1 MLRITPHPQFVAHL
15 AARRGPLDFAPA
27 LKPVSAEKTWAAVA
41 ERTQPKRNYWVG
53 RLTNDPDAKRA
64 LEMIKSAKLPE
75 PWDARVVAVAE
86 RIVNRGWGA
95 SNEPEATLCPLV
107 AEAHGVAAMVAMK
120 LDSVAM
126 TIGNQDTRIAFDG
139 PEPAPF
145 DSSWPTARAIVC
157 RADDASYAAARE
169 VAEKWRAGRPVLSRI
184 VADYLFPSEPEWAN
198 ADLDELTRLMKG
210 ARALEHS
217 ALTLLASANDPAR
230 VSAYL
235 DQLDEYLLWQASSC
249 EIAVSLP
256 PADALRVLCKIL
268 ERSKRSTKTQLA
280 VLGAAMCALEGEEM
294 AAELAG
300 LLLHSPIGP
309 LAVDYFRRFPELARA
324 VLPKVAQ
331 GTSKAA
337 DAARSLL
344 AASASKEDVPL
355 AQGEEIPRLL
365 RETPWRKRKK
375 TKPVTLEIVPPEPKT
390 TVTWAER
397 EREQAVDATKNWYAQ
412 NLVEMGDQLLGE
424 WERLPRERRP
434 ADIWVRWGAE
444 RGNYRVPGKMSLREW
459 NENPSA
465 VTYLGPLR
473 MIADH
478 GDAAIPGLFA
488 RDAFKPSWNDEEL
501 FRAQLHAIGKESALV
516 AARALARRK
525 AWRKTAH
532 DWIASHAAIVAQSLL
547 PVALGP
553 DGRER
558 NEAENAL
565 RVAARVNRAAVEDA
579 AKTLGGDAARAA
591 MELVDRDPLVD
602 LDVKGKLPPFLRVED
617 LPPLVTRAGKR
628 LPDEAVLALLEIL
641 RSTTPDAPYAGLDE
655 IRAALEEASLGD
667 FTWAVVQAWILAG
680 AKGTFEWIPHS
691 LALVGDDSCARRLAP
706 YVREWARKDAKK
718 AKMAVD
724 VLAEMGSSAALL
736 HLSYVADKSRF
747 DEAKKHAKE
756 ALERAAA
763 QQGLTTDE
771 LADRTVPDL
780 ELDAGG
786 TATLDFGPRK
796 FTVTFDEGLRPV
808 VKAEDGA
815 RLPTFPRGTKTDD
828 AALVKAASARF
839 KAIKAD
845 AETVAQSLLRRF
857 EAAMV
862 RGRTWRA
869 DSFRAYVMGH
879 PLVTH
884 LVRRLV
890 WSAGGA
896 AFRVAED
903 GTLAD
908 EKDAEYT
915 LSDDA
920 TIALPHPLVLGS
932 AAVTAWS
939 RIFADY
945 AIVQPFEQLARAVHV
960 PTPAEREAQKLE
972 RFEGRKSKPGPLM
985 GSLAARGWVT
995 WPDETSL
1002 SQCGKVVRKKD
1013 GTEAHVALS
1022 FSPGIDL
1029 GNVAGSE
1036 EQVLRAPALMGV
1048 RSFDEIAPID
1058 FSELVRDLEA
1068 IAH

>member
-1 MLRITPHPQFVAHL
+1 M
-15 AARRGPLDFAPA
+15 
-27 LKPVSAEKTWAAVA
+27 
-41 ERTQPKRNYWVG
+41 QPKRNYWIG
-53 RLTNDPDAKRA
+53 RLTNDPDVKRA
-64 LEMIKSAKLPE
+64 REMIAAAKLPE
-75 PWDARVVAVAE
+75 PFDARLVGVADRLVHRA
-86 RIVNRGWGA
+86 WGR
-95 SNEPEATLCPLV
+95 EPEPTFSLCQLV
-107 AEAHGVAAMVAMK
+107 ADAYGVAAMVEMK
-120 LDSVAM
+120 LDSAAM
-126 TIGNQDTRIAFDG
+126 KIGNQDTRITFDG
-139 PEPAPF
+139 DEPAPF
-145 DSSWPTARAIVC
+145 DGSWAFARAIVC
-157 RADDASYAAARE
+157 RADDASYTAARD
-169 VAEKWRAGRPVLSRI
+169 VAAKWREGRALGPRAL
-184 VADYLFPSEPEWAN
+184 AAYLFPSEAAWAN
-198 ADLDELTRLMKG
+198 ADLDEAIAKNVQ
-210 ARALEHS
+210 AVH
-217 ALTLLASANDPAR
+217 LLASANDATR
-230 VSAYL
+230 VGTFL
-235 DQLDEYLLWQASSC
+235 DSLGDYVLWSVLGTWSC
-249 EIAVSLP
+249 DIVVALAP
-256 PADALRVLCKIL
+256 TDAIRVLRKLL
-268 ERSKRSTKTQLA
+268 EKGKRAGKTQLA

-309 LAVDYFRRFPELARA
+309 LAVDYFRRFPDLARA

-344 AASASKEDVPL
+344 AASAKKDDVPL
-355 AQGEEIPRLL
+355 AEGEEIPRLL
-365 RETPWRKRKK
+365 RETPWRKKKK
-375 TKPVTLEIVPPEPKT
+375 TKPVTFDVVPPAPKAAIALS
-390 TVTWAER
+390 AE
-397 EREQAVDATKNWYAQ
+397 ERQRAIDATKNWYSQ
-412 NLVEMGDQLLGE
+412 DLREMSEQQLGE
-424 WERLPRERRP
+424 WERLPPAQRP
-434 ADIWVRWGAE
+434 ADIWVRWGTE
-444 RGNYRVPGKMSLREW
+444 RGNYRVPGNPSLREW

-465 VTYLGPLR
+465 MTYLGPLR
-473 MIADH
+473 MIAQY
-478 GDAAIPGLFA
+478 GDAALPGLFA
-488 RDAFKPSWNDEEL
+488 RDPFAQSWNGEAL
-501 FRAQLHAIGKESALV
+501 FEAQLHAPGKESSVV

-525 AWRKTAH
+525 AWRKTAQ
-532 DWIASHAAIVAQSLL
+532 DWIGKNASIVARSLL
-547 PVALGP
+547 PIALGP
-553 DGRER
+553 EGRER
-558 NEAENAL
+558 KEAENAL

-579 AKTLGGDAARAA
+579 ARTLGGDAARAA
-591 MELVDRDPLVD
+591 MELVDRDPLTD
-602 LDVKGKLPPFLRVED
+602 LDVKGKLPTFLRVED
-617 LPPLVTRAGKR
+617 LPALKTRAGKR
-628 LPDEAVLALLEIL
+628 LSDEAVLALLEIL

-655 IRAALEEASLGD
+655 IRSALDDASLGD
-667 FTWAVVQAWILAG
+667 FTWALVQAWILAG

-747 DEAKKHAKE
+747 DEAKTHAKE
-756 ALERAAA
+756 ALERAAS

-780 ELDAGG
+780 ELDESG

-808 VKAEDGA
+808 VKSEDGV

-857 EAAMV
+857 ETAMV
-862 RGRTWRA
+862 LGRTWRA
-869 DSFRAYVMGH
+869 ESFRAYVMRH

-884 LVRRLV
+884 LARRLV

-908 EKDAEYT
+908 ANDAEYT

-920 TIALPHPLVLGS
+920 TIALPHPLVLG
-932 AAVTAWS
+932 AGAVIAWS

-945 AIVQPFEQLARAVHV
+945 AIVQPFEQLARATHV
-960 PTPAEREAQKLE
+960 PTEVERESQKLE
-972 RFEGRKSKPGPLM
+972 RFAGRKSKAGPLM
-985 GSLAARGWVT
+985 GSLAARGWQT

-1002 SQCGKVVRKKD
+1002 SQCGKLVRKKD
-1013 GTEAHVALS
+1013 GTEARVMLS

-1029 GNVAGSE
+1029 GNVAASE
-1036 EQVLRAPALMGV
+1036 EQVLHAPALWGV
-1048 RSFDEIAPID
+1048 RSFDEIDPID